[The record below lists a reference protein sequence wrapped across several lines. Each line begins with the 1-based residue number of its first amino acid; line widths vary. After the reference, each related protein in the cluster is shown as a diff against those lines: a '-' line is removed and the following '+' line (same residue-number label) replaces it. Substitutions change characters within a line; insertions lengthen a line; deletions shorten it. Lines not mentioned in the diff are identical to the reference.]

1 MNMKATAL
9 TAATVA
15 VATLLP
21 SIAEEGLQTAAAEQ
35 KNNTKI
41 GYVKLDTVQLYQS
54 TTTNSDSIGSIS
66 YNTPVII
73 LETTSD
79 WYKVN
84 AQNKIGY
91 IHKSDLSLTKLN
103 QLHNQHIVHAS
114 ALNVRSEP
122 NIQSSIL
129 DVLPNGTFIS
139 VQETHDDWYL
149 ISHNGKVG
157 YVKKEFV
164 SNGSQPLVK
173 GITIQGNA
181 SYHVAA
187 PTLRVRSGAG
197 TNTAV
202 IGSLQNGTQI
212 QVVGTVGTWY
222 KIRFGS
228 GYGYVAQHYVV
239 QNKPQE
245 TSTPPSIPA
254 VFTFPTQGRVSSPF
268 EIRWGQMHYGVDF
281 TATGDISIHAVA
293 AGKVIKSYYSSSYGN
308 VVFVTHSIKGK
319 LYTTVYAHMKNR
331 AVQVG
336 DRVQTGQVLGQMG
349 NTGHSTGQHLH
360 FELHNGEWNFEKTN
374 AVDPLPYLVR

>member
-15 VATLLP
+15 VSSLLP
-21 SIAEEGLQTAAAEQ
+21 TITEANMQTTVAQQ

-41 GYVKLDTVQLYQS
+41 GYVKLDTVQLYQR
-54 TTTNSDSIGSIS
+54 TTTNSDSIGSFS
-66 YNTPVII
+66 YNTPVTI
-73 LETTSD
+73 LETTKD

-84 AQNKIGY
+84 VQNKVGY
-91 IHKSDLSLTKLN
+91 IHKSSLSLTKLN
-103 QLHNQHIVHAS
+103 QPHNQHIVNAS

-122 NIQSSIL
+122 SIHSSII
-129 DVLPNGTFIS
+129 DVLPNGTFMS
-139 VQETHDDWYL
+139 VQEIFDDWYL

-164 SNGSQPLVK
+164 SNGSEPLVK
-173 GITIQGNA
+173 GITVQGNS
-181 SYHVAA
+181 SYYVAT
-187 PTLRVRSGAG
+187 PNLRVRNGAG

-202 IGSLQNGTQI
+202 IGSLENGTQI
-212 QVVGTVGTWY
+212 QVIGTVGTWY

-228 GYGYVAQHYVV
+228 GYGYVAQHYIM
-239 QNKPQE
+239 QNKPQQQA
-245 TSTPPSIPA
+245 TPPAIPA
-254 VFTFPTQGRVSSPF
+254 VFKFPTQGQVSSPF
-268 EIRWGQMHYGVDF
+268 EVRWGQMHYGVDF
-281 TATGDISIHAVA
+281 TANGDTSIHAAA
-293 AGKVIKSYYSSSYGN
+293 AGRVSKSYYSSSYGN

-319 LYTTVYAHMKNR
+319 QYTTVYAHMKNR
-331 AVQVG
+331 SVQAG
-336 DRVQTGQVLGQMG
+336 DRVQAGQTLGQMG